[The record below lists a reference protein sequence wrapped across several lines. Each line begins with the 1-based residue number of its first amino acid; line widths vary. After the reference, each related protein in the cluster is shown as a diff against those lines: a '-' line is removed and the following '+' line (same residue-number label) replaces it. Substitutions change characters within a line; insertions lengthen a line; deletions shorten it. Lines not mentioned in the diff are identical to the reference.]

1 MEDRELAALLRD
13 DPERGMAAL
22 TERYAGLLYSVVRG
36 RIGEN
41 LIGSAD
47 IGDIVADVLSAFY
60 LHLDGYR
67 PERCSLKS
75 YLCVM
80 ARNRAV
86 DYLRKSRIV
95 PIPLEEAEDSFDI
108 AEATEEREL
117 RTRLLD
123 AIKGMGE
130 PDSDILIRKYCLGQR
145 SKEIGAALGLS
156 AANVDTRAHRAIAK
170 LREIFKGEW
179 L

>member
-22 TERYAGLLYSVVRG
+22 TDLYAGLLYTVVRG
-36 RIGEN
+36 RIGEQ
-41 LIGSAD
+41 LAGSAD
-47 IGDIVADVLSAFY
+47 VGDIVADVLSAFY

-86 DYLRKSRIV
+86 DYLRRNRIV
-95 PIPLEEAEDSFDI
+95 MLPLEEAEDRLDV
-108 AEATEEREL
+108 AEEVEENDLRE
-117 RTRLLD
+117 RLL
-123 AIKGMGE
+123 AAVKAMGE
-130 PDSDILIRKYCLGQR
+130 PDSAILIRKYYLGQR
-145 SKEIGAALGLS
+145 SKEIGEAIGIS
-156 AANVDTRAHRAIAK
+156 AANVDTRVHRAIAK
-170 LREIFKGEW
+170 LREMFKGESV
-179 L
+179 